1 MAAEFGIS
9 SEQLMGMLKEMD
21 IHVRSHLTPLK
32 DEQVS
37 LMRARWERC
46 QANEKSRVERARAR
60 LEYKKARGKSIQERP
75 ADADTPSSPEPWGI
89 LLDGKPGASAERIA
103 CRLGIAWPL
112 LEDFASP
119 VGRMKMPGG
128 WPFKVYDPELT
139 RTLPASPVFVEA
151 RKNRGRGRSAAE
163 LEAENRRERLVG
175 CLCNDHREL
184 VDVYRAALETVWRGV
199 SEDELVNNERY
210 RHLPARLWDAL
221 APRPDPDC
229 EADAMD
235 VVANVIQTMEH
246 PGTWKVNPLG
256 DQDQPVA
263 CRIWNDGR
271 GVDEAVDDYR
281 NVFLAAIRHILYADL
296 AEEKR
301 VRQAQ
306 KGKGRQKA
314 LEDLRRIS
322 TRAW

>member
-1 MAAEFGIS
+1 M
-9 SEQLMGMLKEMD
+9 
-21 IHVRSHLTPLK
+21 
-32 DEQVS
+32 
-37 LMRARWERC
+37 
-46 QANEKSRVERARAR
+46 
-60 LEYKKARGKSIQERP
+60 
-75 ADADTPSSPEPWGI
+75 
-89 LLDGKPGASAERIA
+89 
-103 CRLGIAWPL
+103 
-112 LEDFASP
+112 
-119 VGRMKMPGG
+119 
-128 WPFKVYDPELT
+128 
-139 RTLPASPVFVEA
+139 
-151 RKNRGRGRSAAE
+151 
-163 LEAENRRERLVG
+163 
-175 CLCNDHREL
+175 
-184 VDVYRAALETVWRGV
+184 
-199 SEDELVNNERY
+199 NNERY